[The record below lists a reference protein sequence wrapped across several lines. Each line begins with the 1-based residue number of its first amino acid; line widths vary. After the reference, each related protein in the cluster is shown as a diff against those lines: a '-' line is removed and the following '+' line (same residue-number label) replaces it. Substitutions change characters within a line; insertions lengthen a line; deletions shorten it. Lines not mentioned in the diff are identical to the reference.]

1 MESLESPLKKRTLYT
16 LFDGQS
22 RTSHISFLIVPA
34 SLLNVMIKSIYLTV
48 FDIRICNLILGNH
61 VSLPLI

>member
-22 RTSHISFLIVPA
+22 RTSHK
-34 SLLNVMIKSIYLTV
+34 LLDRACKLA
-48 FDIRICNLILGNH
+48 
-61 VSLPLI
+61 